1 MNLLE
6 LEEKWGKKYPIVIK
20 SWNKNWEH
28 LSVNCMYNKLIRKI
42 IYTTN
47 IIEEMHRI
55 MRELIRTKGGFISEI
70 ALQKMIY
77 CGIQAASKKWSMPL
91 PEWALTISQLDIM
104 FPNRLGLNMSKKFTF
119 SVVEELD
126 WRS

>member
-20 SWNKNWEH
+20 SWNENREH
-28 LSVNCMYNKLIRKI
+28 LSVNCMYNKLIRKV

-47 IIEEMHRI
+47 IIEGMHRI

-77 CGIQAASKKWSMPL
+77 CGIQA
-91 PEWALTISQLDIM
+91 
-104 FPNRLGLNMSKKFTF
+104 
-119 SVVEELD
+119 ELVKNGACLCQ
-126 WRS
+126 SGP